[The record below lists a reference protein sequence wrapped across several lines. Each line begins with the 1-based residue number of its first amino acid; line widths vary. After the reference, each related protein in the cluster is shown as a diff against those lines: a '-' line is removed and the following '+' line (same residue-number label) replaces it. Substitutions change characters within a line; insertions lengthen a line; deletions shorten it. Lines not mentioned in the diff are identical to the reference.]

1 MHKAKEKKREKRKR
15 KKEAHIIHD
24 TGPADKIVW
33 TESDEEGGQ
42 DKDRQRERGKKGR
55 GRRGGRE
62 QRSLKR
68 RPVLFIIHM
77 SLS

>member
-1 MHKAKEKKREKRKR
+1 MIPAPLIKKSGQRVMKRE
-15 KKEAHIIHD
+15 
-24 TGPADKIVW
+24 GKIK
-33 TESDEEGGQ
+33 TDSA
-42 DKDRQRERGKKGR
+42 RGEKKGR